1 MSLCVG
7 ARRVRDFTMYV
18 HDDRYS
24 VPTLVMV
31 AALNEARA
39 KEFAQNKLDE
49 SPHHRA
55 VEVTDDEWTLFRL
68 ERHA

>member
-1 MSLCVG
+1 
-7 ARRVRDFTMYV
+7 MYV

-24 VPTLVMV
+24 VPTLVIV

-39 KEFAQNKLDE
+39 KEIAQNKLDE

-55 VEVTDDEWTLFRL
+55 VEVTVDEWTLFRL
-68 ERHA
+68 ERSA